1 MFVYIQ
7 LGRWHFVGA
16 CFSYCQNSGRRTDCR
31 TPTDSLQ
38 PCSVLAQPL
47 LVTFSHPG
55 RTIAKQYFEK
65 VGMKHVTILA
75 ADGALEA
82 APQ

>member
-55 RTIAKQYFEK
+55 RT
-65 VGMKHVTILA
+65 VGGSRVCTFRLQSSTLRRWA
-75 ADGALEA
+75 
-82 APQ
+82 